1 MIYDFIY
8 VLSGIS
14 LGFISGLIPG
24 VGNLVTLFLVYPF
37 LLDASLLQLLLFY
50 MAVISTAQFSGSVVA
65 TVFGVPGDASSLPA
79 VREGKRLFI
88 KGEGNFAISNA
99 AIGSVL
105 GSFVAV
111 ALVLILLPYA
121 VSLVKD
127 FYNTTIQISILLL
140 SSLSV
145 IFLMGNSKLIN
156 IFVFALGFLLG
167 MIGHNWSPFFVFAP
181 EIIPYETFPKL
192 MLGLP
197 LFPVIV
203 SLYVFP
209 VLLQTAE
216 QFKDYTSE
224 KEYEDNSTLSQH
236 LKKFVQNI
244 WSSLRGS
251 FIGCLLGMIPH
262 VGTIVSSNISY
273 ALERHIGIRRK
284 TYKHDG
290 DIKSLVSAET
300 ANNSTALMSL
310 MPLLL
315 LGIPITGSEAILL
328 AIIEMN
334 SYVINYTTT
343 LETDVFIT
351 LVYWFVFVNTVALIL
366 CWPAVKYVNVL
377 QKVKMRHLLWLTGI
391 VLVVLV
397 LYTGW
402 LEMNTWYYFS
412 IMLCLAPLGYALR
425 KTEPLVLLIAF
436 ILQDKILSSAV
447 TFYQIHLG

>member
-1 MIYDFIY
+1 
-8 VLSGIS
+8 
-14 LGFISGLIPG
+14 
-24 VGNLVTLFLVYPF
+24 
-37 LLDASLLQLLLFY
+37 
-50 MAVISTAQFSGSVVA
+50 
-65 TVFGVPGDASSLPA
+65 
-79 VREGKRLFI
+79 
-88 KGEGNFAISNA
+88 
-99 AIGSVL
+99 
-105 GSFVAV
+105 
-111 ALVLILLPYA
+111 
-121 VSLVKD
+121 
-127 FYNTTIQISILLL
+127 
-140 SSLSV
+140 
-145 IFLMGNSKLIN
+145 
-156 IFVFALGFLLG
+156 
-167 MIGHNWSPFFVFAP
+167 
-181 EIIPYETFPKL
+181 
-192 MLGLP
+192 
-197 LFPVIV
+197 
-203 SLYVFP
+203 

-216 QFKDYTSE
+216 QFKDYTNE

-236 LKKFVQNI
+236 LKKFMQNI

-262 VGTIVSSNISY
+262 VGTIVSSNLSY

-351 LVYWFVFVNTVALIL
+351 LVYWFVFVNMVALIL

-412 IMLCLAPLGYALR
+412 IMLCMAPLGYALR